1 MIRNKSKCNRGFPCG
16 RTCISRKRQCWA
28 NLSTSNS
35 KMAETFS
42 QFVNRI
48 VGIGNETQSE
58 IVIPLESSPTIV
70 TEDEDEDTM
79 VIVDLPPGIV
89 EPGEY
94 SIKKLSEFF
103 DKSNYWKEKLE
114 KVKTEFPD
122 LDENEAMG
130 IALWISNEYS
140 GMNNKLWKDISD
152 EEREKL
158 EKDPAEAMYF
168 AANYFAYNAI
178 ISGNKIPKYDRQQME
193 IDIAEKN
200 KTLPDYQQLAINP
213 RNVLNRG
220 LNRVDKYRVEEIKK
234 YYSDNLGKTVQEKT
248 FFATTSLNPENIGFT
263 RSADIL
269 FEVIP
274 KENSKGVMVDKGK
287 NELYEG
293 EVLFAPGTNFN
304 VVGVEDIVVSNN
316 PNVSI
321 DYLNNLSNGKLP
333 QEIKQKLESLS
344 LPNHE
349 IIQIMNR
356 FVLRMEYDMPLDNFT
371 EDMLFMFE
379 KLTPALVKEI
389 YNLKEYI
396 TPEDIKS
403 MDYINFNGG
412 INISQSLKII
422 LEEI

>member
-28 NLSTSNS
+28 NLSSS
-35 KMAETFS
+35 DEKMAETFS
-42 QFVNRI
+42 QFVNRL
-48 VGIGNETQSE
+48 VGIGNDTQSE
-58 IVIPLESSPTIV
+58 IVIPLESST
-70 TEDEDEDTM
+70 TL
-79 VIVDLPPGIV
+79 VDLPPGII
-89 EPGEY
+89 EPSEY

-103 DKSNYWKEKLE
+103 DKSNYWKDKLE

-122 LDENEAMG
+122 LEENEAMG

-152 EEREKL
+152 EDREKL

-178 ISGNKIPKYDRQQME
+178 ISGDKIPKYDRQQME

-200 KTLPDYQQLAINP
+200 KTLPDYQQLSINP

-220 LNRVDKYRVEEIKK
+220 LNRVDKSRVEEIKK
-234 YYSDNLGKTVQEKT
+234 YYSNNLGKTVQEKT
-248 FFATTSLNPENIGFT
+248 FFATTSLDPEKIGFT
-263 RSADIL
+263 SSANVL

-287 NELYEG
+287 NEAYEG

-371 EDMLFMFE
+371 EDMLSMFE
-379 KLTPALVKEI
+379 KLTLELAKEI
-389 YNLKEYI
+389 YNLKESI

>member
-35 KMAETFS
+35 KIAETFS

-48 VGIGNETQSE
+48 VGIGND
-58 IVIPLESSPTIV
+58 IPLELSTTIV
-70 TEDEDEDTM
+70 AEDENT
-79 VIVDLPPGIV
+79 IVDLPPGIT
-89 EPGEY
+89 EPSEY

-103 DKSNYWKEKLE
+103 DKNNFWNLKGKLE

-122 LDENEAMG
+122 LEENEAMG

-152 EEREKL
+152 EERKKL
-158 EKDPAEAMYF
+158 EKDPAEAMFF

-178 ISGNKIPKYDRQQME
+178 ISGDKIPKYDRQQME

-200 KTLPDYQQLAINP
+200 KTLQDYRQLSINS

-220 LNRVDKYRVEEIKK
+220 LNDVDKFRVEEIKK
-234 YYSDNLGKTVQEKT
+234 YYSDNLGNTVQEKT
-248 FFATTSLNPENIGFT
+248 FFATTSLDPKNSVFT
-263 RSADIL
+263 QSASIL

-274 KENSKGVMVDKGK
+274 NKNSKGVMVDKGK
-287 NELYEG
+287 NEAYEG

-321 DYLNNLSNGKLP
+321 DYLNNLSNGNLP
-333 QEIKQKLESLS
+333 QQIKQKLESLS

-371 EDMLFMFE
+371 KYMLSMFE
-379 KLTPALVKEI
+379 KLTPELVKDI
-389 YNLKEYI
+389 YNLKESI
-396 TPEDIKS
+396 TPDDIKS
-403 MDYINFNGG
+403 MDYINSNGG